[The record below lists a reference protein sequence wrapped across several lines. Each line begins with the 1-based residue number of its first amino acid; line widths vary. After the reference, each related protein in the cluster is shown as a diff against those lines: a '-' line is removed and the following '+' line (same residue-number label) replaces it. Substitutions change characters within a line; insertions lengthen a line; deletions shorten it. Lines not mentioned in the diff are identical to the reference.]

1 MEPGLRLQEA
11 RLAARLTQAELASRA
26 RVSRALVSAV
36 EAGRH
41 LPRVDAAL
49 ALAEVLGTTAAALF
63 GLERAAPVDAIS
75 GLSASFGSAVRV
87 GFVGANA
94 VTTPAR
100 HGDEGW
106 EPVDDVVGASDAS
119 SAIARDPQVVV
130 AGCEPGLR
138 LLERLL
144 QARGTRAIAIA
155 ASSKTALAALRSGR
169 LHGAVI
175 HFDLDSDAPPV
186 GAPEVVRFHLG
197 RWRVGLAGPRGGRA
211 DWWKGALSGRK
222 AVIQRESGAGSQ
234 TAFERAVRAQGRVGR
249 AGVEGP
255 RVPSHLAASRLCRA
269 TGLPAVTIEPA
280 AAAHDVAFHPLE
292 THAVELWLASAHLAE
307 TGVAQLLDALHSASY
322 RRTLESV
329 GGYDL
334 AQLGSRVA

>member
-1 MEPGLRLQEA
+1 MESGRRLKEA
-11 RLAARLTQAELASRA
+11 RLAARLTQAGLASSA

-63 GLERAAPVDAIS
+63 GPERAAPVDAIS
-75 GLSASFGSAVRV
+75 GRSASPGSAVRV
-87 GFVGANA
+87 GFVGAHT

-106 EPVDDVVGASDAS
+106 EPVDDVVGAPNGMAT
-119 SAIARDPQVVV
+119 AARDPQLVV

-144 QARGTRAIAIA
+144 QARGTRALAIG
-155 ASSKTALAALRSGR
+155 ASTATALAALRAGR

-175 HFDLDSDAPPV
+175 HFDVDSGAPPI
-186 GAPEVVRFHLG
+186 GDDEIVRFHLG
-197 RWRVGLAGPRGGRA
+197 SWRVGLAGPRGGRA
-211 DWWKGALSGRK
+211 DWWKGAVSGRK

-234 TAFERAVRAQGRVGR
+234 TAFERAVRAHGRPGR

-292 THAVELWLASAHLAE
+292 THTVELWLASAHLAE
-307 TGVAQLLDALHSASY
+307 TGVTQLLETLHSSNY

>member
-1 MEPGLRLQEA
+1 MEPGRRLQEA
-11 RLAARLTQAELASRA
+11 RLAARLTQAELAARA

-49 ALAEVLGTTAAALF
+49 ALAEALGTTAAALF
-63 GLERAAPVDAIS
+63 GSERPAPVDAIS
-75 GLSASFGSAVRV
+75 GLAAAPGTAVRI
-87 GFVGANA
+87 GFVGAQA

-106 EPVDDVVGASDAS
+106 EPVDDVIGAPEAAA
-119 SAIARDPQVVV
+119 AIARDPQLVV

-144 QARGTRAIAIA
+144 EARGTHALAIG
-155 ASSKTALAALRSGR
+155 ASTTTSLAALQAGR
-169 LHGAVI
+169 LHAAVI
-175 HFDLDSDAPPV
+175 HYDVES
-186 GAPEVVRFHLG
+186 GAPGIGDRPVVRIHLA
-197 RWRVGLAGPRGGRA
+197 RWRVGLAGPRGGRS
-211 DWWKGALSGRK
+211 DWWKSALSGRRP
-222 AVIQRESGAGSQ
+222 VIQRETGAGTQ
-234 TAFERAVRAQGRVGR
+234 KAFERARRARGR
-249 AGVEGP
+249 ASAAGAPGP
-255 RVPSHLAASRLCRA
+255 RVASHLAASRLCQA

-280 AAAHDVAFHPLE
+280 AAAAGVAFHPLE
-292 THAVELWLASAHLAE
+292 NHVVELWLSPAQLAE
-307 TGVAQLLDALHSASY
+307 AGVVQLLEALHSAHY

-334 AQLGSRVA
+334 SQLGIRVA